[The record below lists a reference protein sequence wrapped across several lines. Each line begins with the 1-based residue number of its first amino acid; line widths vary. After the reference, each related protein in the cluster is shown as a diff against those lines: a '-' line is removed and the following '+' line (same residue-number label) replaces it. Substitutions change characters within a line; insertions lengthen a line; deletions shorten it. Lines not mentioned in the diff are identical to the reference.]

1 MSGKKNI
8 IHYPLCQLIFL
19 AIACLVTNQPVNAQQ
34 DIEQQRKIYL
44 QAQKAL
50 KAGQLTN
57 FKNLTGT
64 LLDYP
69 LYPYLIHDYIR
80 PRISS
85 VDKKDIIQF
94 LEKHD
99 YLPVANDLRKQWLR
113 YLARTGQ
120 WQTYIDNYVPM
131 NNTELECYQLQ
142 ARIKTNNTSY
152 LLEDTRSVW
161 LVGKSQPDIC
171 DPAFALLYKS
181 DFMTSELIWER
192 IRMSM
197 QNNELNLARY
207 LAGKLDKPEQEWVN
221 RWIATYRNPA
231 RGTNKPGYE
240 DTPLAREILAQGM
253 RRLAAANV
261 DTAITRWNALKPEY
275 SFDKEQTDQIERALA
290 IRSVINKHERS
301 QELLNNLD
309 NQNVD
314 ETIFH
319 WRLRGALQK
328 EDWQTLIKWTEGEPP
343 EEAIKLRWKYWRARA
358 LEQTGRKTEAD
369 MLYHELAGERDYYG
383 FLAADKIMADYAI
396 AHRSLPEDLETWN
409 KVSTKPA
416 VERARELFH
425 LGNKYF
431 ARREWNAVVGKLTN
445 YELQIAAMIAANWG
459 WHDRTILTLGRA
471 KSYDDLILRFPVVFE
486 DQMTKYSEMR
496 GLDLGWMYALT
507 RAESAFMSDARSPSG
522 ALGLMQ
528 VMPATGRETAKK
540 INFRTFYNR
549 YLLEPDK
556 NITIG
561 SAYLKQVYERFNNV
575 ILATAAYNAGPNA
588 VARWVPIDECM
599 EPDIWVEQ
607 IPYTETRKYVA
618 RIMFFATI
626 YDWRLKNKITRI
638 NQRMTGIS
646 PRTQV
651 ASSGLSCPAA
661 ANVSGL

>member
-1 MSGKKNI
+1 MTGIKFTRQCIN
-8 IHYPLCQLIFL
+8 HVFL
-19 AIACLVTNQPVNAQQ
+19 MAITCVFTIQPVNAQQ
-34 DIEQQRKIYL
+34 TLEQQRNTYL

-57 FKNLTGT
+57 FKKLTGT

-94 LEKHD
+94 LEKYD
-99 YLPVANDLRKQWLR
+99 DLPVANDLRKRWLR

-120 WQTYIDNYVPM
+120 WQAYIDNYIPM

-142 ARIKTNNTSY
+142 ARIKTNNMSY
-152 LLEDTRSVW
+152 LLEDARSVW

-181 DFMTSELIWER
+181 DLMTSELIWKR
-192 IRMSM
+192 IRLSM
-197 QNNELNLARY
+197 QNNEVNLARY
-207 LAGKLDKPEQEWVN
+207 LAGKLDRSDQEWVD

-231 RGTNKPGYE
+231 RGTSNPGYE
-240 DTPLAREILAQGM
+240 DTELAREILAHGM
-253 RRLAAANV
+253 RRLAAADV
-261 DTAITRWNALKPEY
+261 DTAISRWAILKPAY
-275 SFDKEQTDQIERALA
+275 AFQKEQIDQIERALA
-290 IRSVINKHERS
+290 IRSVISKHSLS
-301 QELLNNLD
+301 QQLLDNLD

-319 WRLRGALQK
+319 WRLRDALQK
-328 EDWQTLIKWTEGEPP
+328 NDWQALIKWTEGEPP
-343 EEAIKLRWKYWRARA
+343 EDTIKLRWQYWRARA
-358 LEQTGRKTEAD
+358 LEQTGRQAEAD
-369 MLYHELAGERDYYG
+369 LIYQALSSERDYYG
-383 FLAADKIMADYAI
+383 FLAADRVMADYAI
-396 AHRSLPEDLETWN
+396 DHRSLPEDLETWN

-416 VERARELFH
+416 VERARELYH

-445 YELQIAAMIAANWG
+445 YELQVAAMIAANWG

-471 KSYDDLILRFPVVFE
+471 KSYDDLILRFPVIYE

-556 NITIG
+556 NITIA

-588 VARWVPIDECM
+588 VARWIPDTECM

-618 RIMFFATI
+618 RILFFATI
-626 YDWRLKNKITRI
+626 YDWRLKNQITRI
-638 NQRMTGIS
+638 NQRMTDIS

-651 ASSGLSCPAA
+651 ASSGVSCPAA
-661 ANVSGL
+661 ANVAG